1 MQKRADIL
9 MVEKGLVESRAKAQA
24 EIEAGQVFVDDTR
37 VRKPSQKLD
46 ERVQLTLKAR
56 SQPWVSRAALK
67 LDHAIKHFDLD
78 FEGRSVLDLG
88 ASTGGFTQVALT
100 HGAVHVYAVDVG
112 HDQLHSSYKNRNRVT
127 SLEGLNAR
135 DLTSATFERPIDAL
149 VCDLSFI
156 SLKLG
161 LPAAMEICEPGALLV
176 ALIKP
181 QFEAGKERVGRGGIV
196 KDVAIHKEIVDG
208 MQTWISAKAPWK
220 VLGVA
225 PSPITGSDGNQ
236 EFLIAAEKKTAR

>member
-24 EIEAGQVFVDDTR
+24 EIEAGQVFIDGAR

-78 FEGRSVLDLG
+78 FTGRTVLDLG
-88 ASTGGFTQVALT
+88 ASTGGFSQVVLA
-100 HGAVHVYAVDVG
+100 HGASHVYAVDVG
-112 HDQLHSSYKNRNRVT
+112 HDQLHSSLKNRDRVT
-127 SLEGLNAR
+127 SFEGLNAR
-135 DLTSATFERPIDAL
+135 DLTPAPFERPINAL
-149 VCDLSFI
+149 VSDLSFI

-161 LPAAMEICEPGALLV
+161 LPAAMEICQPGALLV

-196 KDVAIHKEIVDG
+196 KDGAIHKEIVDG
-208 MQTWISAKAPWK
+208 MQAWINAKAPWQ
-220 VLGVA
+220 VLGIV
-225 PSPITGSDGNQ
+225 PSPITGSNGNQ
-236 EFLIAAEKKTAR
+236 EFLIAAEKKKT